1 MRSKL
6 QDQLSIYNKLLSDF
20 SSQQIILQ
28 EKSEKITSQIEKINI
43 LVEEIDKLKLANIEF
58 EEKISTLQRRNEEK
72 NIKYL
77 DDSNENLNINNRLTI
92 NNNKSLYD
100 NYTYNNNSLIQ
111 NYQKDLEKLKI
122 DNKLL
127 IQENDKLCKDN
138 LILTTE
144 IEKLKEGKN
153 KNKSLSYEYSEGNN
167 NCYKKKK
174 SNSNLKTTNE
184 YHEENVYY

>member
-100 NYTYNNNSLIQ
+100 NYTYNNSSLIQ

-167 NCYKKKK
+167 TCYKKKK